1 MFLETQNIP
10 VIKWQARRESN
21 PQHPVLETG
30 ALPIELLTYKE
41 LVNLIYKKDVLIYNL
56 EQITNKITNEHQH
69 LF

>member
-1 MFLETQNIP
+1 
-10 VIKWQARRESN
+10 
-21 PQHPVLETG
+21 
-30 ALPIELLTYKE
+30 